1 MRTSKTRVAN
11 NFEAPE
17 FSILTQPVVTPKR
30 GRGGATMNNRAVKGM
45 GMGTYNKAAL
55 KGMGTYNKAALR
67 GMGTYNKAALR
78 GMGGKNSLL
87 YNNRGTIGMGKS
99 GTISIPIRLYKN
111 LGKKYGSRSIW
122 DSMNR
127 LGTVGGFSLSKAK
140 DFFGRLISK
149 LLPKAAEKGIS
160 FGLDSITNALDN
172 NWGTDEER
180 TEKATTFLKDLLKDT
195 KDVLLDEV
203 KDYKQQQ
210 QQQHQPETPTKKRK
224 PASTPTP
231 MDIDDDEHAPP
242 TPPRPSKQTS
252 TQMEDEDVSV
262 RFGNKHHN
270 IFGSGKKLTFKEL
283 KHLMQ

>member
-17 FSILTQPVVTPKR
+17 FSILTQPVVTLKR
-30 GRGGATMNNRAVKGM
+30 GGRATMNNRAVKGM

-111 LGKKYGSRSIW
+111 LGKKYGSHSIW

-160 FGLDSITNALDN
+160 FGLDSISNALDN

-203 KDYKQQQ
+203 KDYKQQ
-210 QQQHQPETPTKKRK
+210 HQPETPSTPTKKRK

-252 TQMEDEDVSV
+252 TQMEDDVSV

-270 IFGSGKKLTFKEL
+270 IFGSGKKSKKLASFRSG
-283 KHLMQ
+283 